1 MSLLKSVGTIA
12 GSSVMT
18 QIIGAGSIWLLS
30 DRYGMAEVGIY
41 ALTFSI
47 VLIGA
52 QICTFAS
59 QLLLPKQTN
68 ELYNQN
74 VVFCLLQSTFI
85 AVPYALVCHFI
96 FDYSFYFLYLLTLCH
111 AWVLISE
118 NMLLRDE
125 KIKAFAFQRL
135 SVSILVVSSILLT
148 ADTTQFY
155 WVWAGCMFVLV
166 NLWISASIKWST
178 LTISHFGWTNN
189 YQFFKHNLGHISGI
203 GSAEV
208 LAMAN
213 ANLPTIL
220 VNFWFSSLTAG
231 YFAVVS
237 RFCLSPV
244 IIVGNAVR
252 NSIFSKWSIDFRN
265 KRFNY
270 AEFKKVRLLL
280 FVLGA
285 VGTAGVF
292 IFYPI
297 VMKLGFDAEWIN
309 SIPTSQ
315 YMLPYIFPA
324 LAVCPLTVIELVF
337 GSPGYFF
344 RIQAEQ
350 LLVVLLAF
358 VIFPYFYHDY
368 EYSVL
373 LYAILSFVRY
383 FFIYIK
389 VNRRAYSL
397 KNREEVTLFLGAAD
411 KPERTQGSDIG

>member
-12 GSSVMT
+12 GSSVIT
-18 QIIGAGSIWLLS
+18 QIIGAASIWLLS

-52 QICTFAS
+52 QVCTFAS

-74 VVFCLLQSTFI
+74 IVFCLLQSAI
-85 AVPYALVCHFI
+85 VAVPYAIVCYFI

-118 NMLLRDE
+118 NMLLRHE
-125 KIKAFAFQRL
+125 KIKALAFQRL
-135 SVSILVVSSILLT
+135 SISILVVSSIMLT
-148 ADTTQFY
+148 ANTTQFY
-155 WVWAGCMFVLV
+155 WVWAICMFVLV
-166 NLWISASIKWST
+166 NLWISISVKWST
-178 LTISHFGWTNN
+178 LTASHFSWAKN
-189 YQFFKHNLGHISGI
+189 YQFFKDNLGHISGI

-220 VNFWFSSLTAG
+220 VTFWFSSLTAG
-231 YFAVVS
+231 YFAVVN
-237 RFCLSPV
+237 RFCLSP
-244 IIVGNAVR
+244 IIVVGNAVR

-265 KRFNY
+265 NRFNY
-270 AEFKKVRLLL
+270 QEFKKVRLML

-285 VGTAGVF
+285 VATAGIFV
-292 IFYPI
+292 FYPI
-297 VMKLGFDAEWIN
+297 VMKLGFDEEWIS

-337 GSPGYFF
+337 GSPKYFF
-344 RIQAEQ
+344 RIQVEQ
-350 LLVVLLAF
+350 LLVVLSAF
-358 VIFPYFYHDY
+358 VIFPYFFHDY

-373 LYAILSFVRY
+373 LYGVLSFVRY
-383 FFIYIK
+383 CFIYIK

-397 KNREEVTLFLGAAD
+397 KNPEEVPLFGGSAN
-411 KPERTQGSDIG
+411 KQERTQGPDIG